1 MTFKKT
7 CGRCEKELKEGQ
19 DVYCDGCEKFRL
31 EIRDFYCKEC
41 NKHHKRT
48 ESLDKW
54 YKELCRKCFYER
66 FNSYKPPSK
75 VKDDLKKFRNNY
87 IKKHG
92 QPVIK

>member
-7 CGRCEKELKEGQ
+7 CGRCEKRLKEGQ
-19 DVYCDGCEKFRL
+19 DVYCEDCEKFRL
-31 EIRDFYCKEC
+31 EIKDFYCKEC

-48 ESLDKW
+48 ESLDIL
-54 YKELCRKCFYER
+54 YKGLCRKCFYDKLD
-66 FNSYKPPSK
+66 SYKSTSK

-92 QPVIK
+92 KPIIK